1 MLRGIS
7 GHPAVKLG
15 LRDFSGGAELMVT
28 FTGRAAAPAHVLVRI
43 VDRESVLLNLETE
56 QYFGLDETGTRMW
69 QLITAS
75 PNIDAAYQELLAE
88 FDVEP
93 ELLRTNLTELLGR
106 LVENGLI
113 QVLPADVGTAA
124 AV

>member
-1 MLRGIS
+1 M
-7 GHPAVKLG
+7 
-15 LRDFSGGAELMVT
+15 T
-28 FTGRAAAPAHVLVRI
+28 FNGERAAIPQHVLVRI
-43 VDRESVLLNLETE
+43 LDSESVLLNLETE

-69 QLITAS
+69 QLVTTLPS
-75 PNIDAAYQELLAE
+75 IDSAYRELLAE

-106 LVENGLI
+106 LVENGLLL
-113 QVLPADVGTAA
+113 VLPADVGKAA